1 MGLLLL
7 PFKWMDNY
15 VLDISVFI
23 SNTVDVGNHI
33 HINKNSSGISTV
45 AKYIK
50 KFFCNKL

>member
-7 PFKWMDNY
+7 LLNGWITI
-15 VLDISVFI
+15 LDISVFI

-45 AKYIK
+45 FKYIK